1 MSQEDVRDRIGYL
14 VKQVDQAF
22 RRSCEERLRPLG
34 LSLSQ
39 YALLRALADAPGAP
53 AAELA
58 RRTFVTRQSLR
69 DVLGGLTA
77 IGLVSVAERPDVG
90 RALPITLT
98 GPGRAL
104 LDQADEIVLDVEHRM
119 TTGFPPEEVRHLAT
133 LLSACARNLTGQPPT
148 AEREV
153 SEVSEG
159 S

>member
-1 MSQEDVRDRIGYL
+1 MSQEDVRERIGYL

-22 RRSCEERLRPLG
+22 RRAGEERLRPLG
-34 LSLSQ
+34 LSIAQ

-69 DVLGGLTA
+69 DVLAGLTA
-77 IGLVSVAERPDVG
+77 AGLVSVAERPGVG

-104 LDQADEIVLDVEHRM
+104 LDQADAIVLDVERRM
-119 TTGFPPEEVRHLAT
+119 TAGFPSEEVGHLAA
-133 LLSACARNLTGQPPT
+133 LLSACARNLTGQPAT
-148 AEREV
+148 
-153 SEVSEG
+153 
-159 S
+159 